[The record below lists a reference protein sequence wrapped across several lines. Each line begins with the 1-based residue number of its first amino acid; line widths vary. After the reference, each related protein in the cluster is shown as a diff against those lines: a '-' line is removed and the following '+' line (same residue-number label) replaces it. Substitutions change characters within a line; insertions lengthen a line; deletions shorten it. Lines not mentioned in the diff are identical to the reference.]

1 MQTSY
6 WYSSYSGLS
15 ISTPVVTSQF
25 LSSQIKVIYVFSLSY
40 PHSYQFILLLSETP
54 GNNSVLL
61 KYATTHAT
69 ADRGTAHELRPRLF
83 PHFVV
88 NPLLLRSN
96 PAPFQVTP
104 LSLCTSLTYYAQQ
117 TGYKRTANEYSLL
130 MQQNWYKNSMLNT
143 PRSQVPYH
151 HYLHKAPWNQK

>member
-6 WYSSYSGLS
+6 WYSFCSGLS

-40 PHSYQFILLLSETP
+40 PHSYQSISLLSKTP

-88 NPLLLRSN
+88 NSLPLRSN
-96 PAPFQVTP
+96 PTLFQVT
-104 LSLCTSLTYYAQQ
+104 SLLLRTSLTSGRYGGQEGDSCHGHMVASQRRDVRESGRIESFLFYFFLI
-117 TGYKRTANEYSLL
+117 ESL
-130 MQQNWYKNSMLNT
+130 T
-143 PRSQVPYH
+143 FVIF
-151 HYLHKAPWNQK
+151 